1 MRAAIQRL
9 DANIQAVNTRVDNIR
24 VHVLEMEITDTQNRV
39 RAMVQQA
46 TY

>member
-1 MRAAIQRL
+1 ML
-9 DANIQAVNTRVDNIR
+9 SYFPNIQAVNTRVDNIR